1 MKTKYFLGIL
11 VSCLGIIL
19 PVTSFAQSS
28 VVMNGDTMIVNND
41 AKFWLDRIIYFGDGT
56 MPDKTYSY
64 IYEAPNP
71 LQKLINNHRKKL
83 LGPGFRGFKCKVVK
97 FEKEIGH
104 DKKYDRYTVLVLE
117 FPNGQRFWCDI
128 VNAYSS
134 NEIVLN
140 EPENK
145 KEEVTKAEDNSKP
158 EITKKKLT
166 NSKKSSKTTPVSVF

>member
-1 MKTKYFLGIL
+1 
-11 VSCLGIIL
+11 
-19 PVTSFAQSS
+19 
-28 VVMNGDTMIVNND
+28 
-41 AKFWLDRIIYFGDGT
+41 
-56 MPDKTYSY
+56 
-64 IYEAPNP
+64 
-71 LQKLINNHRKKL
+71 L

-158 EITKKKLT
+158 EITKKKPT